1 MKYAGVLSAAVAT
14 LVVMKY
20 FVMMFGF
27 AGMLCAYQTAPAQD
41 AARILHVDTGFAQ
54 NIYKMVTVTDR
65 HGKTKTKKQHTV
77 EEVYVD
83 IPEQHGVIVDAR
95 DVSQYAGSNTQYSSP
110 SQACLNNLLCHVIS
124 GDPTSSTQAVY
135 QNLAV
140 FTIHTGNLTYVAYD
154 KGATT
159 GTVINGEVS
168 FGILNNV
175 IYLNGSRALTIY
187 QTILDPGATIPTSP
201 ITLAP
206 VNAAAS
212 KAPCKA
218 NWARR
223 CP

>member
-154 KGATT
+154 KGRNHRHRDQWRSLLRDSQQRDLSERLAGTHHLPDDSRSGRDDTYQPDHIGT
-159 GTVINGEVS
+159 G
-168 FGILNNV
+168 
-175 IYLNGSRALTIY
+175 
-187 QTILDPGATIPTSP
+187 
-201 ITLAP
+201 
-206 VNAAAS
+206 
-212 KAPCKA
+212 K
-218 NWARR
+218 RR
-223 CP
+223 SVESAV